1 MCGVPPAL
9 MFQLCP
15 VGRVMCRLDLGEA
28 AFSATQMAA
37 VDILG
42 PDAAPARLGDGP
54 GQPLTAEQWDEAV
67 CQVQLLVHPWL
78 PCASQIKDA

>member
-1 MCGVPPAL
+1 MGSAT
-9 MFQLCP
+9 
-15 VGRVMCRLDLGEA
+15 CRLDLGEA

-42 PDAAPARLGDGP
+42 PDAAPARLGEGP

-67 CQVQLLVHPWL
+67 CQVPQLVQNCSAACYEQPR
-78 PCASQIKDA
+78 